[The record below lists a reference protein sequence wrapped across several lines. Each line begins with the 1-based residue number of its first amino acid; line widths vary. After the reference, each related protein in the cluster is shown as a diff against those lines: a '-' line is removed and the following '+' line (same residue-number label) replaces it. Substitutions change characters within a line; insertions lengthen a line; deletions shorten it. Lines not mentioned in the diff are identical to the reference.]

1 MFVTSPRLT
10 RRSLLALLSAGGAA
24 AAAPAAFAQG
34 SKSSGVANGP
44 AVVQIVDMSAGQID
58 VSKDFL
64 VGSRAAWQEF
74 NARGGIRNRPVRHV
88 VLEVDGSAKS
98 LRSAVDTLKA

>member
-10 RRSLLALLSAGGAA
+10 RRSIIALLSAGGAA
-24 AAAPAAFAQG
+24 ITTPAAFAQS
-34 SKSSGVANGP
+34 SKSPGAANGP
-44 AVVQIVDMSAGQID
+44 AVVQVVDMSAGQID

-74 NARGGIRNRPVRHV
+74 NARGGVRN
-88 VLEVDGSAKS
+88 
-98 LRSAVDTLKA
+98 